1 MKMYYLTV
9 TGDNGDCMVSWDN
22 NPTWD
27 FDNAMMFDSRAEA
40 NDFLLS
46 DKAKEWTCVEM
57 GDRIDI
63 CETDIPA
70 WAVVK
75 ASNGNPVF
83 CKFEKIGG
91 REVLFQSD
99 ILNECTD
106 WIENWYSNDWLENWE
121 KAKAN

>member
-46 DKAKEWTCVEM
+46 DKAKEWTFVDA
-57 GDRIDI
+57 GFRFDI
-63 CETDIPA
+63 CEIDNIV
-70 WAVVK
+70 WVVVK
-75 ASNGNPVF
+75 ANNGNPVF
-83 CKFEKIGG
+83 CRYEKIGG
-91 REVLFQSD
+91 REVLFQSYN
-99 ILNECTD
+99 LGECID
-106 WIENWYSNDWLENWE
+106 WLDNWYE
-121 KAKAN
+121 AKAN